1 MRGLNELLLFTLQ
14 TREVV
19 VGWVE
24 EVGVVV
30 VEQQDRGPGHSFQIA
45 HFQATHYSLINSH

>member
-14 TREVV
+14 TRDVV

-24 EVGVVV
+24 EVGVAV
-30 VEQQDRGPGHSFQIA
+30 VEQQDRGPGHSV
-45 HFQATHYSLINSH
+45 